1 MREAWKQVRQQVP
14 ARQVLQAFGRVRNIA
29 LGRYLLQKKTFLL
42 FYLPYPQPGMLVD
55 ILLIKQRHR
64 QMNYIADLRFICI
77 ST

>member
-1 MREAWKQVRQQVP
+1 
-14 ARQVLQAFGRVRNIA
+14 
-29 LGRYLLQKKTFLL
+29 
-42 FYLPYPQPGMLVD
+42 MLVD